1 MADTVRT
8 RGSRTG
14 AGASAR
20 SGRTAAAGRRR
31 SGGQG
36 LRRARA
42 RTGWLLVTPAFVFVT
57 VFVLI
62 PVGFAIYLSFTNYP
76 LIGPYHWTG
85 LQNWAA
91 VGQDATFVHSV
102 LFTLEYTAIV
112 TPAIFIVG
120 YGLAVLVRRRRR
132 GATLLRTLFFLPY
145 VVGLVTESFILLL
158 ELQPGSGG
166 VNAILHALH
175 LTNGQTAWLVHT
187 NLALIAVCVLV
198 VWFASGLTMVL
209 LMAGMQGISPDL
221 LEAAS
226 IDGASWLRQEI
237 HVRMPLLRRT
247 IALSLIISVVGS
259 FLAFN
264 QFYILTQGGPGTSTD
279 TVVMWIYQV
288 AFVQLH
294 LGRATAMS
302 LALVVLVAIIS
313 FIQFYALRERDT

>member
-1 MADTVRT
+1 M
-8 RGSRTG
+8 
-14 AGASAR
+14 
-20 SGRTAAAGRRR
+20 
-31 SGGQG
+31 
-36 LRRARA
+36 
-42 RTGWLLVTPAFVFVT
+42 
-57 VFVLI
+57 
-62 PVGFAIYLSFTNYP
+62 
-76 LIGPYHWTG
+76 
-85 LQNWAA
+85 
-91 VGQDATFVHSV
+91 
-102 LFTLEYTAIV
+102 
-112 TPAIFIVG
+112 
-120 YGLAVLVRRRRR
+120 
-132 GATLLRTLFFLPY
+132 
-145 VVGLVTESFILLL
+145 
-158 ELQPGSGG
+158 
-166 VNAILHALH
+166 
-175 LTNGQTAWLVHT
+175 HT
-187 NLALIAVCVLV
+187 NLALVAVCVLV

-226 IDGASWLRQEI
+226 IDGASWLEQEI